1 MIATVV
7 YAVVFLAG
15 LGYTS
20 YKYYNQIRGY
30 YSRDMTLLMSPVWA
44 TSWALVYSA
53 FAQSVSRLIQGQ
65 LEYLVFIL
73 VGIVGAYIAYK
84 ISRLMF
90 IMLHSKRAWVPFK
103 FVYGTPVGIF
113 IILFVNVPLTFIYK
127 VLDYL
132 FDIGSMKFGK
142 LEMERKEH
150 ERKQQM
156 LEDIDSSSEPNEDRS
171 NESNTDE
178 SKTTNLD
185 MEKED
190 DVKYIQ

>member
-7 YAVVFLAG
+7 YAVVFLLG
-15 LGYTS
+15 LAITS
-20 YKYYNQIRGY
+20 YKYYNQIREY
-30 YSRDMTLLMSPVWA
+30 YSRDMTLLMSPVWLS
-44 TSWALVYSA
+44 SWVLIYSA

-65 LEYLVFIL
+65 LEYLVFIPVSMIGVFL
-73 VGIVGAYIAYK
+73 TYK
-84 ISRLMF
+84 VSRLMF
-90 IMLHSKRAWVPFK
+90 LLLHSNRVWVPVK
-103 FVYGTPVGIF
+103 FIYGTPAGIILF
-113 IILFVNVPLTFIYK
+113 LFVNVPLSFIYK

-132 FDIGSMKFGK
+132 FDISSMMFGK

-150 ERKQQM
+150 ERKQKM
-156 LEDIDSSSEPNEDRS
+156 LDDIDSSSEPNEDRS
-171 NESNTDE
+171 NESNTEE